1 MTAAAH
7 KKNLHASWFVASPLD
22 IHFSAVFLTL
32 HITAY
37 AAVTTLSK
45 PSLFVRGLG
54 QLSFQIFNHIVD
66 MSNKPFTTSV
76 SRGCQQSRILS
87 SPSFKD
93 AWLAEE
99 GRAFPP
105 PTPLVGLSRR
115 RGRAAGSL
123 TFTGDVLRDAT
134 AAPHCS
140 LDTRHIPRRVAKM
153 SQSWRKRIFS
163 RHFWEIFAAAA
174 GDRSGSGK
182 MLVCV
187 TETGVSDSGHF
198 TLGVRWSIL
207 DMPHRGNVPQLRS
220 TPCFPLISHSHSTP
234 PPQPLLLPCCR
245 SWASSS
251 STLSLHWSPHLHD
264 ARTHISKGARLKN
277 HCLNNLCSTDRPT
290 DGAPDHCRR
299 TRADAGG
306 RALPDRARSLGEAR
320 V

>member
-7 KKNLHASWFVASPLD
+7 KKRLARQLVGRFSLRHSFLSGLSYSPHHRICRCD
-22 IHFSAVFLTL
+22 NTFKTFSLCSRVRPPKFPS
-32 HITAY
+32 IQPY
-37 AAVTTLSK
+37 CRYVKQTTYL
-45 PSLFVRGLG
+45 
-54 QLSFQIFNHIVD
+54 
-66 MSNKPFTTSV
+66 FTTPV
-76 SRGCQQSRILS
+76 SRGYQQSRILS
-87 SPSFKD
+87 STSFKD

-115 RGRAAGSL
+115 RAAGSL
-123 TFTGDVLRDAT
+123 TFTGDVFRDAA

-163 RHFWEIFAAAA
+163 RHFWEIFAA

-187 TETGVSDSGHF
+187 TEIRVSDSGHF

-207 DMPHRGNVPQLRS
+207 DLPDGGNVPQLRS
-220 TPCFPLISHSHSTP
+220 PPCFPLISHSHCTP

-264 ARTHISKGARLKN
+264 ART
-277 HCLNNLCSTDRPT
+277 
-290 DGAPDHCRR
+290 
-299 TRADAGG
+299 
-306 RALPDRARSLGEAR
+306 
-320 V
+320 

>member
-7 KKNLHASWFVASPLD
+7 KKDLHASWLVASPLD
-22 IHFSAVFLTL
+22 IHFSAAFLTL

-45 PSLFVRGLG
+45 PSLFVVRPPKFPNIQPYCRFVKQTTYL
-54 QLSFQIFNHIVD
+54 
-66 MSNKPFTTSV
+66 FTTPAL
-76 SRGCQQSRILS
+76 RGYQQSRILS
-87 SPSFKD
+87 STSFKD

-115 RGRAAGSL
+115 RAAGSL
-123 TFTGDVLRDAT
+123 TFTGDVFRDAT

-163 RHFWEIFAAAA
+163 RHFWEIFAA

-187 TETGVSDSGHF
+187 TEIGVSDSGHF

-207 DMPHRGNVPQLRS
+207 DLPDGGNVPQLRS
-220 TPCFPLISHSHSTP
+220 TPCFHLISHNHSTP

-264 ARTHISKGARLKN
+264 ART
-277 HCLNNLCSTDRPT
+277 
-290 DGAPDHCRR
+290 
-299 TRADAGG
+299 
-306 RALPDRARSLGEAR
+306 
-320 V
+320 